1 MIYRQPCYLDKHIIH
16 VYSPEFHAESNYDGL
31 IAAQHSLHDLGD
43 LLEQQRH
50 GAVGLETNFSKSSV
64 IHVFYF
70 ILQNR
75 NKYQK
80 KNNKYVYLINSNI
93 MVDVEENMMVEYI
106 KIKDM
111 GKFVCNTWSLAR
123 F

>member
-50 GAVGLETNFSKSSV
+50 GAVGLEKNFS
-64 IHVFYF
+64 
-70 ILQNR
+70 
-75 NKYQK
+75 
-80 KNNKYVYLINSNI
+80 
-93 MVDVEENMMVEYI
+93 
-106 KIKDM
+106 
-111 GKFVCNTWSLAR
+111 T
-123 F
+123 